1 MRVSDYFC
9 FFVKFINLEDLFVF
23 MLNYFK
29 QKSKTRIVLCN
40 ICVEFSESEKFVN
53 DILQFLVVIELE
65 LELEL
70 NFYGILISIS

>member
-1 MRVSDYFC
+1 
-9 FFVKFINLEDLFVF
+9 
-23 MLNYFK
+23 MLNYSK

-40 ICVEFSESEKFVN
+40 ICVEFSKSEKFVN

>member
-1 MRVSDYFC
+1 MSDYFC
-9 FFVKFINLEDLFVF
+9 FFVKFINLKDLFVF
-23 MLNYFK
+23 MLNYSK

>member
-1 MRVSDYFC
+1 MSDYFC
-9 FFVKFINLEDLFVF
+9 FFVKFINLEDLFIF

-40 ICVEFSESEKFVN
+40 ICVKFSESEKFVN